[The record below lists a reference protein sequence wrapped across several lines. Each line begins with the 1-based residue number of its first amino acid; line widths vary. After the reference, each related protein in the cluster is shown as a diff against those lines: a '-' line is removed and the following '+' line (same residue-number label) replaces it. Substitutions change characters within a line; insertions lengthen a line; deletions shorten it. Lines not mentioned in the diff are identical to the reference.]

1 MGEQSGDKSEEPTPH
16 RLREAREKGQV
27 AKSKEIT
34 TAFLLLASYLVF
46 RYTGEMI
53 WNELSGMTQAVFQQ
67 IPNTSDF
74 GLAFV
79 GSVLLI
85 ALRAFAMSVIPIFI
99 VTVIIALIAEALQTG
114 FVTAIDPL
122 SPKLERINPIE
133 GFKRMFSMTGF
144 VELIKSIIKIIIVF
158 IITWYAVKDDLPY
171 IIAIMNSHPWDA
183 IVLGGSI
190 AFKIAIRVGIFYL
203 FVAILDYF
211 YRRWEY
217 MKNLRMT
224 KQEIKEEYKR
234 LEGDPQIKQRMR
246 DLQRAMSNQ
255 RMMAAV
261 PGADVVVTNP
271 THLAVAIL
279 YDAAKMKAPSLVAKG
294 RHLVAEEIKKI
305 ADNNN
310 IPVIEN
316 EPLARSIF
324 ASTKVGQQISSE
336 LYQAVAEVL
345 AFVYKIK
352 KDRARRKKEWLGP
365 LKGIREIKK
374 QPFVSG
380 RR

>member
-34 TAFLLLASYLVF
+34 TAFLLLTSYLVF
-46 RYTGEMI
+46 RYTGDMI
-53 WNELSGMTQAVFQQ
+53 WRELAGMTQSIFQL
-67 IPNTSDF
+67 IPSTSDF
-74 GLAFV
+74 SLNFV

-85 ALRAFAMSVIPIFI
+85 ALRAFAVSVMPIFLI
-99 VTVIIALIAEALQTG
+99 TVIIALLAEALQTG
-114 FVTAIDPL
+114 FVAAVDPL
-122 SPKLERINPIE
+122 SPKLERINPLE
-133 GFKRMFSMTGF
+133 GFKRMFSMTGL
-144 VELIKSIIKIIIVF
+144 VELLKSIIKIVIVF
-158 IITWYAVKDDLPY
+158 FITWYAVKDDLPF

-183 IVLGGSI
+183 LVLGGSI
-190 AFKIAIRVGIFYL
+190 AFKIAVRVGIFYL
-203 FVAILDYF
+203 FVAVLDYL
-211 YRRWEY
+211 YRRYEY
-217 MKNLRMT
+217 IKNLRMT

-271 THLAVAIL
+271 THLAVAIV
-279 YDAAKMKAPSLVAKG
+279 YSAPKMKAPSLIAKG
-294 RHLVAEEIKKI
+294 RNLVAQEIKKI
-305 ADNNN
+305 AENHN
-310 IPVIEN
+310 IPVVEN
-316 EPLARSIF
+316 EPLAQSIF
-324 ASTKVGQQISSE
+324 RTTKVGGQISSE

-352 KDRARRKKEWLGP
+352 KERIKRKNEWLGP
-365 LKGIREIKK
+365 LKGIRDVKR
-374 QPFVSG
+374 QVSPAG
-380 RR
+380 KA

>member
-34 TAFLLLASYLVF
+34 TAFLLLTSYLVF
-46 RYTGEMI
+46 RYTGDMI
-53 WNELSGMTQAVFQQ
+53 WRELAGMTQSIFQL
-67 IPNTSDF
+67 IPSTSDF
-74 GLAFV
+74 SLNFV

-85 ALRAFAMSVIPIFI
+85 ALRAFAVSVMPIFLI
-99 VTVIIALIAEALQTG
+99 TVIIALLAEALQTG
-114 FVTAIDPL
+114 FVAAVDPL
-122 SPKLERINPIE
+122 SPKLERINPLE
-133 GFKRMFSMTGF
+133 GFKRMFSMTGL
-144 VELIKSIIKIIIVF
+144 VELLKSIIKIVIVF
-158 IITWYAVKDDLPY
+158 FITWYAVKDDLPF

-183 IVLGGSI
+183 LVLGGSI
-190 AFKIAIRVGIFYL
+190 AFKIAVRVGIFYL
-203 FVAILDYF
+203 FVAVLDYL
-211 YRRWEY
+211 YRRYEY
-217 MKNLRMT
+217 IKNLRMT

-271 THLAVAIL
+271 THLAVAIV
-279 YDAAKMKAPSLVAKG
+279 YSAPKMKAPSLIAKG
-294 RHLVAEEIKKI
+294 RNLVAQEIKKI
-305 ADNNN
+305 AENHN
-310 IPVIEN
+310 IPVVEN
-316 EPLARSIF
+316 EPLAQSIF
-324 ASTKVGQQISSE
+324 RTTKVGGQISSE

-352 KDRARRKKEWLGP
+352 KDRVRRKKEWLGP
-365 LKGIREIKK
+365 LKGIRDSKSR
-374 QPFVSG
+374 PSAAG
-380 RR
+380 RN